1 MAGAFRILLWAV
13 VLLAPG
19 GILLAPL
26 LAAHELRRRNRA
38 NREAAERTSVTVNAG
53 EGAPLPVV
61 GVAVAESS
69 AGQLAA

>member
-1 MAGAFRILLWAV
+1 MATAFRILLWAV

-26 LAAHELRRRNRA
+26 LAAHELRRRNRV
-38 NREAAERTSVTVNAG
+38 NREAVSPAAAVQSSVASVA
-53 EGAPLPVV
+53 
-61 GVAVAESS
+61 AVAESP